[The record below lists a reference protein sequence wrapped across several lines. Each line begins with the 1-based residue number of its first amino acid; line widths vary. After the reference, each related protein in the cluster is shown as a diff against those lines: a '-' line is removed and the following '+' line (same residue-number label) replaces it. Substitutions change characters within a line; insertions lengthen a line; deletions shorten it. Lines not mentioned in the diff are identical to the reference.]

1 MRAHRQYSRIFRS
14 VTKGIPLKIFKN
26 FRCRFLGEVGERKK
40 LLSRNIKSYLDLAIR
55 RFAHPSLLAV
65 LIVFA
70 IFAVAAETE
79 KTGYEPYAVRGVNGL
94 PAVAGPSAYS
104 TSHAARSTPASLA
117 ASSGGNWTP

>member
-1 MRAHRQYSRIFRS
+1 M
-14 VTKGIPLKIFKN
+14 TPTNGTTMKIFKN
-26 FRCRFLGEVGERKK
+26 FRCRFLGEVGETK

-65 LIVFA
+65 LMVFA

-79 KTGYEPYAVRGVNGL
+79 KTRYEPYAVRGVNGL